1 MKVTNKN
8 IAVLEDDTHISYW
21 VEQSGRLDHDEY
33 ALPIILEHIHQG
45 DTVVDVGAFIG
56 DHTIAYCNAVGES
69 GHVHAFEPNAKAYE
83 CLEYNCK
90 SAKTY
95 NLGLSNVAETVFYCC
110 EDKNAG
116 AGRILRDTPTSTQ
129 IKTITLDSL
138 KLSALDFLKIDVE
151 GYEVAVLE
159 GAALTIKKYRPK
171 MWIEINVGAL
181 SQNGKTAA
189 DIESFLSKLDYTYTA
204 FPEIGEQYDL
214 LCIPT

>member
-1 MKVTNKN
+1 MKVTNQN
-8 IAVLEDDTHISYW
+8 IAILEDDTHISHW
-21 VEQSGRLDHDEY
+21 VEESGRLDHDRY
-33 ALPIILEHIHQG
+33 ALPIILQHIKPG
-45 DTVVDVGAFIG
+45 DTVVDAGAFIG

-69 GHVHAFEPNAKAYE
+69 GHVHAFEPNIKAYE

-95 NLGLSNVAETVFYCC
+95 NLGLSNFAETVYYS

-116 AGRILRDTPTSTQ
+116 AGRLLRDTPTEIQ

-138 KLSALDFLKIDVE
+138 QLSALDFLKIDVE
-151 GYEVAVLE
+151 GYEVGVLE

-171 MWIEINVGAL
+171 MWIEINVSAL
-181 SQNGKTAA
+181 DQQGKTAR
-189 DIESFLSKLDYTYTA
+189 DIENFLTELNYTYAA

-214 LCIPT
+214 LCIPQ

>member
-1 MKVTNKN
+1 MKVTNQN
-8 IAVLEDDTHISYW
+8 IAILEDDTHISHW
-21 VEQSGRLDHDEY
+21 VEESGRLDHDRY
-33 ALPIILEHIHQG
+33 ALPIILQHIKPG
-45 DTVVDVGAFIG
+45 DTVVDAGAFIG

-69 GHVHAFEPNAKAYE
+69 GHVHAFEPNIKAYE

-95 NLGLSNVAETVFYCC
+95 NLGLSNVAETVYYS
-110 EDKNAG
+110 EDRNAG
-116 AGRILRDTPTSTQ
+116 AGRILHDVTTSTQ

-138 KLSALDFLKIDVE
+138 QLSALDFLKIDVE
-151 GYEVAVLE
+151 GYEGAVLE

-181 SQNGKTAA
+181 DQQGKTAA
-189 DIESFLSKLDYTYTA
+189 DIESFLSKLDYTYAA

-214 LCIPT
+214 LCIPA

>member
-1 MKVTNKN
+1 MKVTNQN
-8 IAVLEDDTHISYW
+8 IAILEDDTHISHW
-21 VEQSGRLDHDEY
+21 VEESGRLDHDRY
-33 ALPIILEHIHQG
+33 ALPIILQHIKQG

-69 GHVHAFEPNAKAYE
+69 GHVHAFEPNIKAYE

-95 NLGLSNVAETVFYCC
+95 NLGLSNIAETVYYS
-110 EDKNAG
+110 ENKNAG
-116 AGRILRDTPTSTQ
+116 AGRLLRDTPTEIQ

-138 KLSALDFLKIDVE
+138 QLSALDFLKIDVE
-151 GYEVAVLE
+151 GYEVGVLE
-159 GAALTIKKYRPK
+159 GAALTIKKYHPK

-181 SQNGKTAA
+181 SQQGKTAG
-189 DIESFLSKLDYTYTA
+189 DIENFLTELNYTYTA

-214 LCIPT
+214 LCIPA